1 MELLERIKSELQV
14 AEREKRKMATF
25 LSLVLIHANELRT
38 LDPSEFC
45 AQVGVPDSYRA
56 EFQKMLAAERALAG
70 MGYHIRQI

>member
-1 MELLERIKSELQV
+1 MELIEQIKEALQI

-25 LSLVLIHANELRT
+25 LSLVLIHADALRT
-38 LDPSEFC
+38 MDPSEFC

-56 EFQKMLAAERALAG
+56 EFQKMLATEKALAG